1 MQIAFL
7 VQLTLRKNVL
17 YVPTYYRYI
26 ALKQLAQLRLRQ
38 PHRLVFKT
46 DGEPDCVVRLI
57 DDDFVLGLRQITRL
71 IVVRG
76 NTSIRSVR
84 LAIRAEPA
92 EDFGEAWRQALEKIL
107 AALADVIPRA
117 NIVPAHNSIT
127 PGACSRGALR
137 TDLLHDWTPIPF
149 VVHDWTPIPFVVSDA
164 LRGRTTAAG
173 YNAPMTHFRNRR
185 CLASCRRRLGRASR
199 AQARGGSLL
208 HRVPN
213 RPPRFPTSTPPPGPS
228 VHPSGFSI
236 HSQQG
241 SIGFNPTAFKA
252 PVRTSVATEF
262 NSGEH

>member
-149 VVHDWTPIPFVVSDA
+149 VVSDA

-173 YNAPMTHFRNRR
+173 
-185 CLASCRRRLGRASR
+185 
-199 AQARGGSLL
+199 
-208 HRVPN
+208 
-213 RPPRFPTSTPPPGPS
+213 
-228 VHPSGFSI
+228 
-236 HSQQG
+236 
-241 SIGFNPTAFKA
+241 
-252 PVRTSVATEF
+252 
-262 NSGEH
+262 